1 MKRISVK
8 QTADV
13 YQKNKVICDQGILT
27 AMQCSAQ
34 AQLESCEEQ
43 IEDAVCEAELETIG
57 YMLKLNKKV
66 IGEIKRALEKE
77 LNKIYLHIVI
87 NREGWQAFWQKY
99 LEVE

>member
-34 AQLESCEEQ
+34 AQL
-43 IEDAVCEAELETIG
+43 
-57 YMLKLNKKV
+57 
-66 IGEIKRALEKE
+66 
-77 LNKIYLHIVI
+77 
-87 NREGWQAFWQKY
+87 
-99 LEVE
+99 